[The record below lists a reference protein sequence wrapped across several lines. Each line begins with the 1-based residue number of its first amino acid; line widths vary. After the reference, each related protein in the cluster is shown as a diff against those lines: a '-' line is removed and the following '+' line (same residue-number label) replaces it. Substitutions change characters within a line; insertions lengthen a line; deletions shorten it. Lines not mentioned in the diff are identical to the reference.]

1 MKSEVSGFFAPAGIY
16 DVSEEKL
23 TLIHSSEEGF
33 YELYRGERA
42 GQFRVFKC
50 LKPEFRG
57 DLLQETMLQ
66 KEFEIGFPLRHA
78 GICET
83 YSYTQVD
90 TLGNCIEM
98 EWIDGRTLEE
108 YLQGTKPDNDSFCR
122 MAEELCDAIS
132 YLHAHQVVHRDIK
145 PSNIMVTHQGTFLK
159 LIDFS
164 LADSSSHAMLKQ
176 PAGTV
181 SYAAPEVLAGQI
193 ADQRSDIYS
202 LGKVLMRM
210 TSRHKGVLA
219 RCTNGNPAK
228 RYASAEKL
236 KAALLRKQR
245 IWPLLLVVLLA
256 VGIAVLA
263 LRPSPEAQTPTL
275 PPAVEG
281 AVHDNTTENEAKT
294 AVDEGKTGS
303 RERKPAPAG
312 RPDIGTG
319 DIDAIFNEA
328 SDLFE

>member
-1 MKSEVSGFFAPAGIY
+1 MKKNLLIVFLTCLACLTGSQKAFALGQDGDGVYQIGNAQDLVEFSNLVASGNGGINA
-16 DVSEEKL
+16 VL
-23 TLIHSSEEGF
+23 TADIDMSG
-33 YELYRGERA
+33 
-42 GQFRVFKC
+42 V
-50 LKPEFRG
+50 
-57 DLLQETMLQ
+57 
-66 KEFEIGFPLRHA
+66 
-78 GICET
+78 T
-83 YSYTQVD
+83 Y
-90 TLGNCIEM
+90 
-98 EWIDGRTLEE
+98 
-108 YLQGTKPDNDSFCR
+108 
-122 MAEELCDAIS
+122 
-132 YLHAHQVVHRDIK
+132 
-145 PSNIMVTHQGTFLK
+145 
-159 LIDFS
+159 
-164 LADSSSHAMLKQ
+164 Q

-263 LRPSPEAQTPTL
+263 LRPSPDAQTPTL